1 MLTLPG
7 GLPMKATHDQK
18 AADAAVDPLAGGA
31 SIDKVRD
38 ILFGVQM
45 RDYDKRFARL
55 EEKLAKETGELKD
68 DVKKRLA
75 SLEQFMRQ
83 EFEALG
89 ERLSSEHAGR
99 EDAVKALGQQHRE
112 AVSAF
117 EKKTAGI
124 DDQLSK
130 TQRDLRQQI
139 LDLHKELTDD
149 ILQRHQDVVSMLTR
163 DSSELRDEKADR
175 AALASLFTEMAMR
188 LNNQLR
194 LPSTEGV

>member
-1 MLTLPG
+1 
-7 GLPMKATHDQK
+7 MKSTHDQNAPEA
-18 AADAAVDPLAGGA
+18 AADALAGGA

-55 EEKLAKETGELKD
+55 EEKLAKETSDLKD

-75 SLEQFMRQ
+75 ALEQFMRH
-83 EFEALG
+83 EFESLG
-89 ERLSSEHAGR
+89 ERLSAEHAGR
-99 EDAVKALGQQHRE
+99 EDAVKALGQTHRD
-112 AVSAF
+112 AVAAF
-117 EKKTAGI
+117 EKKTTGI

-130 TQRDLRQQI
+130 AQRELRQQV
-139 LDLHKELTDD
+139 LDLQKELTDEM
-149 ILQRHQDVVSMLTR
+149 LQRHQDIVSMLTR

-188 LNNQLR
+188 LNNQFR
-194 LPSTEGV
+194 LPTTEGV

>member
-1 MLTLPG
+1 
-7 GLPMKATHDQK
+7 MKATHDSRTPD
-18 AADAAVDPLAGGA
+18 DASAQDALAGGA

-45 RDYDKRFARL
+45 RDYDKRFTRL
-55 EEKLAKETGELKD
+55 EEKLAKETSDLKD

-83 EFEALG
+83 EFESLG

-99 EDAVKALGQQHRE
+99 EDAVKAIGQTHRD
-112 AVSAF
+112 AVAAF
-117 EKKTAGI
+117 EKKTASI

-130 TQRDLRQQI
+130 AQRELRQQL
-139 LDLHKELTDD
+139 LDVQKELTDEM
-149 ILQRHQDVVSMLTR
+149 LQRHQDVVSMLTR

-175 AALASLFTEMAMR
+175 AALASLFTEMALR
-188 LNNQLR
+188 LNNQFR
-194 LPSTEGV
+194 LPTTEGV